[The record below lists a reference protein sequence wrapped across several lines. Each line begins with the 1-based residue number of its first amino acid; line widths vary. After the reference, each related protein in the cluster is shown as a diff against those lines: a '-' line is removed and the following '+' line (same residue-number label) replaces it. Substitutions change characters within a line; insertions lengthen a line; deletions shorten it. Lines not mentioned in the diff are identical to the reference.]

1 MLKLNHI
8 IKISLASVI
17 LIIGA
22 CKKEYDVPPARTIPV
37 GNVLSIQDL
46 KDIYVNQNVRINGD
60 SSVYAVVTM
69 DERSGNLY
77 RNVYVEDET
86 GAINLRLR
94 TSGSLYEGDS
104 IRIYLKG
111 TSISKFNGM
120 FQLDSVDTD
129 LNIIKQGV
137 GKFRQP
143 LDINITEVNS
153 SLQAR
158 LVRIN
163 DVQFNNA
170 DQNQPYANAITQ
182 QTVNRTIEDCN
193 GNSTIVRTSGYAGFA
208 ADRTPTGKGSIIAII
223 GEFNGT
229 MQLYIRRP
237 SEVIMNDP
245 RCGGGGGGSAIDVL
259 QENFNGAS
267 DNTNFSAFGWT
278 NIATSG
284 TRVWRGRIFQEE
296 RYLQA
301 NSFQSTDP
309 ANESWLITPEM
320 IFSPTKKLSFKSAVA
335 FYTHNALSVWISSN
349 YITGANPTSANWI
362 PITATLAGQSSG
374 NYNWINSGTIEL
386 AGYLPQGYEGNFHVA
401 FRYNGSGP
409 NGQTGTSTVD
419 DIFITN

>member
-1 MLKLNHI
+1 MLKINHVF
-8 IKISLASVI
+8 KISLASVI

-22 CKKEYDVPPARTIPV
+22 CKKEYDTPPSRTIPV
-37 GNVLSIQDL
+37 GNVLNIQEL

-77 RNVYVEDET
+77 RNVYIEDAT
-86 GAINLRLR
+86 GAINLRLK

-111 TSISKFNGM
+111 TTISKFNGM

-137 GKFRQP
+137 GRFVTP
-143 LDINITEVNS
+143 LDIDITQINS

-158 LVRIN
+158 LVRVN
-163 DVQFNNA
+163 NVQFNNT
-170 DQNQPYANAITQ
+170 DQNQPYADAINQATI
-182 QTVNRTIEDCN
+182 NRTIEDCN

-208 ADRTPTGKGSIIAII
+208 ADRTPTGRGSIIAII

-229 MQLYIRRP
+229 MQLYVRRP
-237 SEVIMNDP
+237 SEVIMNGE
-245 RCGGGGGGSAIDVL
+245 RCGGGGGGAIDVL

-278 NIATSG
+278 NFATAGS
-284 TRVWRGRIFQEE
+284 RVWRGRIFNEDK
-296 RYLQA
+296 YLQA

-309 ANESWLITPEM
+309 TSESWLITPEM

-409 NGQTGTSTVD
+409 NNQTGTSTVD